1 MWHGDGLSQWGRSKR
16 PRIRPGNEKSERAM
30 RVVIGRRSVQNM
42 AKNRATIGSGQYTL
56 LSGRPVQTGQVL
68 FEFKFTTAQSGGL
81 FIKQILK
88 TEMPTSEKKF
98 KWQKLAKIYRF
109 KLTLTSNLYLDFKRL
124 TIFFSIA
131 ESFHILLH
139 SQLITICYRFH
150 SFGFLKYFFFL
161 SWDWKSFQKL
171 IIINIVQG
179 VCVGFVF
186 SALME
191 YALVN
196 YALR

>member
-16 PRIRPGNEKSERAM
+16 PRIRPGTEKSERAM
-30 RVVIGRRSVQNM
+30 RVVIVVQNM

-68 FEFKFTTAQSGGL
+68 FEFKFTTAQSGAL

-131 ESFHILLH
+131 ESCHILLH

-150 SFGFLKYFFFL
+150 SFEFLKYFFFL
-161 SWDWKSFQKL
+161 TLGLKKFSK
-171 IIINIVQG
+171 IN
-179 VCVGFVF
+179 
-186 SALME
+186 
-191 YALVN
+191 YN
-196 YALR
+196 

>member
-16 PRIRPGNEKSERAM
+16 PRIRPGTEKSERAM

-124 TIFFSIA
+124 TIFFSMSYTFTLKA
-131 ESFHILLH
+131 NYNLLSFSQFWILK
-139 SQLITICYRFH
+139 I
-150 SFGFLKYFFFL
+150 FGFF
-161 SWDWKSFQKL
+161 
-171 IIINIVQG
+171 
-179 VCVGFVF
+179 
-186 SALME
+186 
-191 YALVN
+191 
-196 YALR
+196 

>member
-68 FEFKFTTAQSGGL
+68 FEFKFTTAQSGAL

-109 KLTLTSNLYLDFKRL
+109 KLTLTSNLYLYFKRL
-124 TIFFSIA
+124 TIFFFNCWVILYTFTLTA
-131 ESFHILLH
+131 NYNLLSFSQFWILK
-139 SQLITICYRFH
+139 I
-150 SFGFLKYFFFL
+150 FGFF
-161 SWDWKSFQKL
+161 
-171 IIINIVQG
+171 
-179 VCVGFVF
+179 
-186 SALME
+186 
-191 YALVN
+191 
-196 YALR
+196 